1 MGLKPSHFET
11 FLLKSHGICMDPSDL
26 FDFNQPSFIWSQLI
40 NSTFAYLTEN
50 TGVAKPSPDL
60 FFLHCRTCL
69 IYILKEGSSRKIS
82 LQISLVFIICNN
94 FAVFVPLFLLYEV
107 GYLHCGR
114 PLRHRKNTTNASV

>member
-1 MGLKPSHFET
+1 MDGGKKHKYNECANLIHLK
-11 FLLKSHGICMDPSDL
+11 
-26 FDFNQPSFIWSQLI
+26 
-40 NSTFAYLTEN
+40 
-50 TGVAKPSPDL
+50 
-60 FFLHCRTCL
+60 
-69 IYILKEGSSRKIS
+69 LKEGSSRKIS